1 MSKCKREFLPLYSFY
16 DRTGIA
22 AHLEKRAAEGWLI
35 EKMSGYCWTYRH
47 IEPQALRFAVTYFP
61 KATQFAPRPAEGLE
75 TFREFCAEA
84 GWVLACDNAQIQVF
98 YNEAPNPTPIETDPE
113 ADFQNIHSTMQKTF
127 LKSYWLLLALSLFEL
142 IFFLWRLFDDPI
154 DQFSSPLQLNA
165 ALGYLP
171 LFLLTATELTRY
183 HRWRK
188 RCHAAL
194 EIGNPL
200 PELRSARWL
209 SVLVWALVSIQLIGM
224 LLASTK
230 VSPAVAV
237 TMGFML
243 VYLCL
248 MFVLTD
254 SIRKTLQ
261 KMRASAW
268 VNKTVTIGVIIALT
282 FGMMGGMMALIFKTS
297 GTWFTDSENVTSYE
311 SNGHTFKQYH
321 DPLPLTVQ
329 DLVPG
334 DYDSDYWSTQLLQ
347 NQSTF
352 LLEYIEA
359 NQRPR
364 LDAPEELPRLSYEI
378 VIVKAPFLYNLCK
391 QDFIDWLE
399 RDNDK
404 LPPEYWDEYIL
415 IDAPAWGASEVYQ
428 EYSFGEARNH
438 FLVCWPD
445 RIVEISFPWEW
456 EITQEIIA
464 VAAAVLKNA

>member
-61 KATQFAPRPAEGLE
+61 KATQFAPYPADGLE

-84 GWVLACDNAQIQVF
+84 GWILAADNAQVQIF
-98 YNEAPNPTPIETDPE
+98 YNENLNPTPIETDPE
-113 ADFQNIHSTMQKTF
+113 SDFRNIHSTMQKSF
-127 LKSYWLLLALSLFEL
+127 LKSYWALLLLSLFESC
-142 IFFLWRLFDDPI
+142 FLVWQLFDNPI

-165 ALGYLP
+165 TLGFLP
-171 LFLLTATELTRY
+171 LFLLTAIELVRY
-183 HRWRK
+183 YRWCK
-188 RCHAAL
+188 RTKAAL
-194 EIGNPL
+194 ETGDPL

-209 SVLVWALVSIQLIGM
+209 SVLILLLAGVQVIGM
-224 LLASTK
+224 LTASTS

-237 TMGFML
+237 TMAFML
-243 VYLCL
+243 VYMIL
-248 MFVLTD
+248 MAALTN
-254 SIRKTLQ
+254 SISQTLRKLRV
-261 KMRASAW
+261 KSW
-268 VNKTVTIGVIIALT
+268 VNKTVSFGVVIALSI
-282 FGMMGGMMALIFKTS
+282 GAMGGMMALIFKTS